1 MIEKFSDYEGGNFI
15 DKEGEFNFEIKG
27 AELMDSKS
35 GNLMVKFDLQA
46 PEGSATVYH
55 VLTPKARWTYNRLIG
70 AALAL
75 TEEQKKS
82 FELDYETIHNQ
93 LIGKHVLATV
103 NAESYIKEIKV
114 PLEDGTY
121 QTSEE
126 ERVGYKVDTTSYKPV
141 V

>member
-15 DKEGEFNFEIKG
+15 DKEGEFNFEIKS

>member
-15 DKEGEFNFEIKG
+15 DKEGEFNFEIKD

-93 LIGKHVLATV
+93 LIGKHVLATI

>member
-75 TEEQKKS
+75 TDEQKKS

-103 NAESYIKEIKV
+103 TAESYIKEIKV

>member
-15 DKEGEFNFEIKG
+15 DQEGEFNFEITG

-35 GNLMVKFDLQA
+35 GNLMVKFDLKA
-46 PEGSATVYH
+46 PEGSTTVYH
-55 VLTPKARWTYNRLIG
+55 VLTPKARWTYNRLIS

-75 TEEQKKS
+75 TDEQKKS

-93 LIGKHVLATV
+93 LVGKHVFATV
-103 NAESYIKEIKV
+103 YAESYVKEIKK
-114 PLEDGTY
+114 PMEDGTY

-126 ERVGYKVDTTSYKPV
+126 ERIGYKVDTTSYKPV

>member
-15 DKEGEFNFEIKG
+15 DKEGEFNFEIKD

-126 ERVGYKVDTTSYKPV
+126 ERVGYKIDTTSYKPV

>member
-75 TEEQKKS
+75 TDEQKKS

>member
-15 DKEGEFNFEIKG
+15 DKEGEFNFEIKD

>member
-15 DKEGEFNFEIKG
+15 DKEGEFNFEIKD

-82 FELDYETIHNQ
+82 FELDYETIHSQ

-141 V
+141 I

>member
-15 DKEGEFNFEIKG
+15 DQEGEFNFEITS
-27 AELMDSKS
+27 AELMDSKA
-35 GNLMVKFDLQA
+35 GNLMVKFDLKA
-46 PEGSATVYH
+46 PEGSTTIYH
-55 VLTPKARWTYNRLIG
+55 ALTPKARWTYNRLIG

-75 TEEQKKS
+75 SDEQKKT

-93 LIGKHVLATV
+93 LIGKHVLAV
-103 NAESYIKEIKV
+103 VKAEKYVKEIKI

-126 ERVGYKVDTTSYKPV
+126 ERVGYKVDTTSYKPAI
-141 V
+141 